1 MNIGKEIAI
10 LRRMTVVE
18 LRKKHAE
25 VFGEETRSGNRDYL
39 VKRIAWRLQS
49 LAEGDLSE
57 RARRRAQELANDA
70 DIRMRAPRMLTA
82 PAPERTLT
90 AAIHVPHD
98 NRVPLPGAVL
108 TRDYKG
114 KTAIVT
120 VLPDGFEHEG
130 KVYRSLSGVA
140 RAITGTH
147 WNGYHFFGLLK
158 DDKNHA

>member
-18 LRKKHAE
+18 LRRKHAE
-25 VFGEETRSGNRDYL
+25 VFSEETRSGNRDYL

-57 RARRRAQELANDA
+57 RGRRRAQELANDA
-70 DIRMRAPRMLTA
+70 DIRMRAPKMLATD
-82 PAPERTLT
+82 APERTRT
-90 AAIHVPHD
+90 GAVHVPHD
-98 NRVPLPGAVL
+98 KRVPMPGAVL

-114 KTAIVT
+114 KTFIVT
-120 VLPDGFEHEG
+120 VLPNGFEHDG
-130 KVYRSLSGVA
+130 KVYRSLSAVA

-158 DDKNHA
+158 DGKNHV